1 MGPRTRGVHAALA
14 LVLLAGQAA
23 AADLDA
29 AYGYEPAPGGGPRFF
44 PRSDGVE
51 RPAVYG
57 RLARAVPA
65 AGCLSRRAPVPTN
78 APDDPSY
85 VGSNYGLSHPSYYGF
100 TPPPGVDDP
109 YGRAPRP
116 YCP

>member
-1 MGPRTRGVHAALA
+1 MAATGRGWQVALA
-14 LVLLAGQAA
+14 LALLAGRAA

-29 AYGYEPAPGGGPRFF
+29 PYGPGPAAAGSPRFF
-44 PRSDGVE
+44 PRGDGVE
-51 RPAVYG
+51 RPPVHRG
-57 RLARAVPA
+57 LARAAP
-65 AGCLSRRAPVPTN
+65 AGCTARRVPVPTN

-109 YGRAPRP
+109 FGRPLRA

>member
-1 MGPRTRGVHAALA
+1 MAATGRGWQVTLA
-14 LVLLAGQAA
+14 LVLLAGRAA

-29 AYGYEPAPGGGPRFF
+29 PYGSGPAPGGSPRFF

-51 RPAVYG
+51 RPPVHGA
-57 RLARAVPA
+57 LARAVPA
-65 AGCLSRRAPVPTN
+65 GCTSRRVPVPTN

-100 TPPPGVDDP
+100 TPPPGIDDP
-109 YGRAPRP
+109 SGRPLRA